1 MHLGFIEVEDLEET
15 LLKLGKECT
24 EPGGIKSIIQHSLFL
39 LKYKDD
45 VSFKSLSIDFSEDGK
60 EQENKISK
68 NDFFKIFNL

>member
-1 MHLGFIEVEDLEET
+1 MLVI
-15 LLKLGKECT
+15 KLGKECT